1 MTDAFE
7 TVQPPQPQI
16 EEPAFY
22 NDLAATL
29 AQAWTL
35 LEAGTKDRRS
45 AFHAPSVAS
54 IGLEGSPQQRT
65 MILRKVDVINRR
77 LRFNT
82 DLRSTKIQELNV
94 SPAVSILAYSA
105 ADKVQLRL
113 SGLSHLDA
121 SSAVADAVWSAMR
134 DQSRAA
140 YAQPAVPGAT
150 IKAPPAYVPPLE
162 IRIGETASV
171 TAREHFCLLHVEI
184 TSLEWVYLHLHGNR
198 RAHFCWPNGML
209 ESRWLAP

>member
-7 TVQPPQPQI
+7 TVQPPPPLI

-29 AQAWTL
+29 VHAWAL
-35 LEAGTKDRRS
+35 LETGTKDRRS
-45 AFHAPSVAS
+45 AFHAPVVAS
-54 IGLEGSPQQRT
+54 IGLDGSPQQRT
-65 MILRKVDVINRR
+65 MILRKVDVGNRQ

-82 DLRSTKIQELNV
+82 DIRSTKLQEIKA
-94 SPAVSILAYSA
+94 SPAVSVLAYSV
-105 ADKVQLRL
+105 ADKVQLRMN
-113 SGLSHLDA
+113 GVARLDPA
-121 SSAVADAVWSAMR
+121 SALTDTVWTAMR
-134 DQSRAA
+134 DQSRVAC
-140 YAQPAVPGAT
+140 AQPAVPGAT
-150 IKAPPAYVPPLE
+150 IKAPAAYVPPLE
-162 IRIGETASV
+162 LRTNEPAAM

-198 RAHFCWPNGML
+198 RAHFFWPNGIL

>member
-7 TVQPPQPQI
+7 TVQSPQPPI

-22 NDLAATL
+22 NDLETTL
-29 AQAWTL
+29 AHAWTL
-35 LEAGTKDRRS
+35 LETGAKDRRS

-54 IGLEGSPQQRT
+54 IGLDGSPQQRS
-65 MILRKVDVINRR
+65 MILRKVDVANRR

-82 DLRSTKIQELNV
+82 DLRSTKIQELKV
-94 SPAVSILAYSA
+94 SPAVSVLAYSA

-113 SGLSHLDA
+113 AGRADLDA
-121 SSAVADAVWSAMR
+121 SSALADAVWSAMR

-140 YAQPAVPGAT
+140 YAQPAAPGAM
-150 IKAPPAYVPPLE
+150 IEAPAAYVPPLE
-162 IRIGETASV
+162 LRANEPTAIP
-171 TAREHFCLLHVEI
+171 AREHFCLVQVEI

-198 RAHFCWPNGML
+198 RAHFCWPNGIMA
-209 ESRWLAP
+209 SRWLAP